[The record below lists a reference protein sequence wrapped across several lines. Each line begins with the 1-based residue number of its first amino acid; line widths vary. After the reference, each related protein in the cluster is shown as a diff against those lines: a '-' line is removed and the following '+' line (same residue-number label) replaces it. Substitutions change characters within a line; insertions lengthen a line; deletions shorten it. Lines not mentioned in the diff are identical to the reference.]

1 MAAFAAP
8 LPPPPCRGGAGG
20 AGGWRQFLGRPPARG
35 VRFPSSRRRVTPAVG
50 HPPTVSPQRPC
61 ASSSPPPPPPA
72 SPSSP
77 PPAPVRPLTVRTL
90 GTSGLVVSAR
100 GAGTIGWGDPR
111 RGYGTRT
118 TRRDLV
124 AAYEVLLAGGVSF
137 LDTAE
142 VYGYQ
147 SIPEGASAE
156 CLLGG
161 MALPAAAPSSPVIGT
176 KFFPVPWTAAL
187 VGGGVR
193 AGRGAVVDAL
203 RASLARLD
211 MPAVDLYSIHF
222 PLPYW
227 GGEAALVDGLAAAR
241 DEGLLR
247 AVGVCNYDAPAV
259 GRIASRLRSVGLTLT
274 TNQVAYSLLDRRAET
289 SGTLEACGEAGVTV
303 VAHTPLA
310 RGVLTGRSPDALE
323 GAAAEEAAFWR
334 PLTQLMK
341 LVGAFEGGGRVDVT
355 AAQVALNYLVAKGAL
370 PIAGVMNEGHARDVV
385 AAGNWA
391 LDYNS
396 VAVLEEKAL
405 YLQGTKTKRWWGW
418 GGGGGGVGSQGG
430 GGGRS

>member
-1 MAAFAAP
+1 MAAFSAP
-8 LPPPPCRGGAGG
+8 LAPPPCRREGGPGG
-20 AGGWRQFLGRPPARG
+20 RRHFLERAPPREVPPTSG
-35 VRFPSSRRRVTPAVG
+35 RRRVTPAVG
-50 HPPTVSPQRPC
+50 PRTASPLRPR
-61 ASSSPPPPPPA
+61 ASSSPPPPPPS

-77 PPAPVRPLTVRTL
+77 PPVPVRPSTIRTL
-90 GTSGLVVSAR
+90 GASGLVVSAR

-118 TRRDLV
+118 TRVDLV
-124 AAYEVLLAGGVSF
+124 AAYEVLLSGGVSF

-147 SIPEGASAE
+147 SIPDGASAE

-161 MALPAAAPSSPVIGT
+161 MALPVGAPSSPVIGT
-176 KFFPVPWTAAL
+176 KYFPVPWTAAL

-193 AGRGAVVDAL
+193 AGRGAVVEAL

-247 AVGVCNYDAPAV
+247 AVGVCNYDAAAV

-289 SGTLEACGEAGVTV
+289 SGTVEACGEAGVTV

-310 RGVLTGRSPDALE
+310 RGVLTGRSPAALD
-323 GAAAEEAAFWR
+323 GAAAEKAAFWR

-385 AAGNWA
+385 AAGHWA
-391 LDYNS
+391 LDDNS

-405 YLQGTKTKRWWGW
+405 YLEGTKAKRWWGW
-418 GGGGGGVGSQGG
+418 GGAGGGGGGQGG